1 MSKSTSNFK
10 FAIKQNKSRN
20 DLLSNF
26 GKAILLDRYLLDNE
40 DFQDLFARVADYFAD
55 DQQHAQRLYDYISQL
70 YFMPATPILSN
81 GGTQRGMP
89 ISCFLNETDD
99 SLQGIADLWFENI
112 WLAAR
117 GGGIGSYWG
126 SVRSINEKVGINGKT
141 SGIIPFIKVQD
152 SLTLAISQGSLR
164 RGSSAVYLP
173 LDHPEIEEFIDLRK
187 PTGGD
192 VNRRSLNIHHGVVIS
207 DKFMQ
212 ALENDKDWEL
222 ISPRDGRVVSTIK
235 ARDLW
240 IKILTARMETGEPY
254 ILFIDTV
261 NKSIPEHHKK
271 LNLLVKTSNLCS
283 EITLP
288 TGYDHL
294 GNKRT
299 AVCCL
304 SSLNLEYFD
313 EWKDDELFIT
323 DILRFLDNVLQDF
336 IDNAPDSMKDAKYSA
351 MRERSI
357 GLGVMGLHSFLQARS
372 VPIESAM
379 SKVWNKNIFEHIAKQ
394 ADKGS
399 RILAKEK
406 GSCPDAIEVGITS
419 RFSNITA
426 IAPTASISI
435 IANNSS
441 PGIEPYAANSFTQKT
456 LSGSFVVR
464 NKNLEKL
471 LESKGRNDER
481 TWSSIAL
488 NEGSVQ
494 HLDFLSEYERL
505 VFKTAYEIDQRWL
518 IELAADRAAFISQ
531 AQSLNI
537 FLPSDVH
544 KKILHEVHF
553 MAWKMGVKSMYYL
566 RTFQSIQRADKSY
579 TNAKLEAVSQ
589 KYDECLACQ

>member
-1 MSKSTSNFK
+1 
-10 FAIKQNKSRN
+10 
-20 DLLSNF
+20 
-26 GKAILLDRYLLDNE
+26 
-40 DFQDLFARVADYFAD
+40 
-55 DQQHAQRLYDYISQL
+55 
-70 YFMPATPILSN
+70 
-81 GGTQRGMP
+81 
-89 ISCFLNETDD
+89 
-99 SLQGIADLWFENI
+99 
-112 WLAAR
+112 
-117 GGGIGSYWG
+117 
-126 SVRSINEKVGINGKT
+126 
-141 SGIIPFIKVQD
+141 
-152 SLTLAISQGSLR
+152 
-164 RGSSAVYLP
+164 
-173 LDHPEIEEFIDLRK
+173 
-187 PTGGD
+187 
-192 VNRRSLNIHHGVVIS
+192 
-207 DKFMQ
+207 
-212 ALENDKDWEL
+212 
-222 ISPRDGRVVSTIK
+222 
-235 ARDLW
+235 
-240 IKILTARMETGEPY
+240 METGEPY
-254 ILFIDTV
+254 ILFIDAV

-304 SSLNLEYFD
+304 SSLNLEYFNQ
-313 EWKDDELFIT
+313 WKDDEFFIL

-336 IDNAPDSMKDAKYSA
+336 IDNAPSSMQDAKYSA
-351 MRERSI
+351 TRERSI
-357 GLGVMGLHSFLQARS
+357 GLGVMGLHSFLQSRN

-379 SKVWNKNIFEHIAKQ
+379 AKVWNKNIFEYISKQ
-394 ADKGS
+394 VEQGS
-399 RILAKEK
+399 HILAEEK
-406 GSCPDAIEVGITS
+406 GSCPDAAEVGAKS

-471 LESKGRNDER
+471 LELKRQNNEK

-494 HLDFLSEYERL
+494 HLDFLSEHEKL

-518 IELAADRAAFISQ
+518 IELAADRTSFITQ

-544 KKILHEVHF
+544 KKVLHEVHF

-566 RTFQSIQRADKSY
+566 RTFQSIQRAEKSSS
-579 TNAKLEAVSQ
+579 TTKLDTPTTSE
-589 KYDECLACQ
+589 KYEECLSCQ